1 MFSAKMQGLL
11 NSTCNDHARL
21 EVLSEI
27 NDSLNQEDM
36 NSCSIAVNTVTEALS
51 HLKSDKSDG
60 TALNSNHFVCA
71 ASVLPT
77 FLSKLFTA
85 MLRHGHVTKSLR
97 DCVMH
102 PIPKPKK
109 DASMSDN
116 YRSIALAPTLSKV
129 FEWCIL
135 IKFHGAFAT
144 SSLQFGFKPGVST
157 DLCTGLIKNV
167 TARYCYNGCFLDA
180 SKAFDRV
187 DHGLLFKKLLQRDLP
202 PTVVR
207 TLFKWYTDQL
217 VSVSWDKTVS
227 EPFSIANGVRQ
238 GRVLSPILFTVYIDD
253 LLHQL
258 EQSGVCCYWGH
269 QFVGAVC
276 YADDLAL
283 LAPSPS
289 ALRLML
295 RHTRCFLM
303 LRRHK

>member
-1 MFSAKMQGLL
+1 MRKMIKTSKGHRITPPVIDGPSDKAEIAGMFSAKMQGLL

-21 EVLSEI
+21 EVLSDI

-36 NSCSIAVNTVTEALS
+36 ISCSTSVNTVTEARS
-51 HLKSDKSDG
+51 HLKFDKSDG
-60 TALNSNHFVCA
+60 TVLNSNHFICA
-71 ASVLPT
+71 ASVLST
-77 FLSKLFTA
+77 CLSKLFTA

-97 DCVMH
+97 ECVMQ

-109 DASMSDN
+109 DASVSDN
-116 YRSIALAPTLSKV
+116 YRSIALAPTLRKV

-167 TARYCYNGCFLDA
+167 TARYCYNGSPVYGCFLDA

-202 PTVVR
+202 PTVVK

-217 VSVSWDKTVS
+217 VSVLWDKTDS
-227 EPFSIANGVRQ
+227 EPFSIANGVCQ
-238 GRVLSPILFTVYIDD
+238 GGLLSPILFTIYIDD

-258 EQSGVCCYWGH
+258 EQSGVGCYWSH
-269 QFVGAVC
+269 QF
-276 YADDLAL
+276 D
-283 LAPSPS
+283 
-289 ALRLML
+289 
-295 RHTRCFLM
+295 
-303 LRRHK
+303 